1 MSGEKKPL
9 ELSAEERRELEMLA
23 GSGKTEQRLAK
34 RAKIILLCAEGMLMK
49 DIAAKMNV
57 RANTITNRR
66 KTFEVNRMQGLYDIP
81 RIGRPKQYGNEF
93 RNQVLTTLE
102 QSPPSG
108 YASWDGAILAEHLSV
123 SSDAVWRLLR
133 KEGICLSRR
142 RSWCVSTDPEF
153 VSKASNVIGLY
164 LSPPTNAIV
173 LSVDEKPGMQ
183 ALERST
189 GYVQTGSGKIVK
201 GYKST
206 YKRNGTLNLF
216 AALNVATGQV
226 QGKVTEYKKRPDFI
240 DFMNDVVSGINPE
253 KEIHVI
259 LDNYCIHKKNIEWL
273 NGHKNVYF
281 HFTPTSASWL
291 NQVEIWFGI
300 FTRKAL
306 RGASFAS
313 RTELKNAVENY
324 LKRYNDNPKP
334 FVWKKRE
341 VKGGQLKDTIVNLC
355 N

>member
-1 MSGEKKPL
+1 MPTKREPL
-9 ELSAEERRELEMLA
+9 KLTLEERREIEILA
-23 GSGKTEQRLAK
+23 TSGKTEQRLAQ
-34 RAKIILLCAEGMLMK
+34 RAKIILLCADGMLMK
-49 DIAAKMNV
+49 DIAVKMEV
-57 RANTITNRR
+57 RPNTITDRR
-66 KTFEVNRMQGLYDIP
+66 KFFEANRIQGLYDVP
-81 RIGRPKQYGNEF
+81 RTGRPKQYGDEF
-93 RNQVLTTLE
+93 RDLVLTTLE
-102 QSPPSG
+102 KSPPSG
-108 YASWDGAILAEHLSV
+108 YAAWDGAILAEHLSV
-123 SSDAVWRLLR
+123 SADAVWRLLR

-153 VSKASNVIGLY
+153 ASKASNVIGLY

-183 ALERST
+183 ALERPT
-189 GYVQTGSGKIVK
+189 GYVRASSRKIVK

-216 AALNVATGQV
+216 AALNVATGRV

-240 DFMNDVVSGINPE
+240 DFMNDVISGINPE

-273 NGHKNVYF
+273 NEHKNVYF

-291 NQVEIWFGI
+291 NQVEIWFGV

-313 RTELKNAVENY
+313 RTELKDAVENY
-324 LKRYNDNPKP
+324 LKRYNNNPKP

-341 VKGGQLKDTIVNLC
+341 VKGSQLRDTIVNLC